1 VYVIGITGN
10 IAVGKSTVDGMLAAK
25 GAQILDADR
34 TVHELERKGQPAWQQ
49 IVDRF
54 GPDVLSADGELD
66 RPKLGQLVFGNPDAL
81 RDLELIIHPAV
92 RQEVKR
98 RILAAGRDSVLVLDA
113 IKLIESG
120 MVTACH
126 SVWAIVASAEQ
137 QLERLRRQRGMSEE
151 LAWQRIRAQPPQDE
165 KTALAD
171 LVLDN
176 RGALEST
183 QRQVDDAWQKTAGAW
198 LEGR

>member
-120 MVTACH
+120 MVTACQ